1 MAKIPHMLRM
11 YFCARGQVP
20 GPVNAPV
27 QVILFDSE
35 DCDDDVE
42 DSNPWK
48 RVNNEPDVNVKNEA
62 STSNPEPAIKEP
74 VPEPLP

>member
-1 MAKIPHMLRM
+1 
-11 YFCARGQVP
+11 
-20 GPVNAPV
+20 
-27 QVILFDSE
+27 VILFDSE